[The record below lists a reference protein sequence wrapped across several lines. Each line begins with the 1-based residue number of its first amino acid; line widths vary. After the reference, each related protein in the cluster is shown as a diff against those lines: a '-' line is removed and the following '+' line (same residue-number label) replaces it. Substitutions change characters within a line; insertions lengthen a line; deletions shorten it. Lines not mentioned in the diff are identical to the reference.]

1 MFKKIKNG
9 FFLISFLAF
18 IFLVSRHYFSE
29 QNIIFTNKSRSAYS
43 WSINEDNKNLPILAN
58 DTKNIIIYK
67 NDLEEFK
74 NGKMGLIIGGGAWQ
88 DKKDKEFVNLVSSCY
103 GSYTFTDLSIFSEL
117 ALTSQNKKA
126 IISGAKLKKD
136 SFQYGLVIRRID
148 LDYFALRD
156 NMFRNWNNT
165 DQGEFSLF
173 QELRSRLGSIFINVY
188 SDIFQRLKGK
198 KGEFVKTGNKSGLYL
213 IFKPHH
219 GLQIHTLIKYLFC
232 QTFFA
237 LLHQIID
244 KFGNNQIAINWIR

>member
-1 MFKKIKNG
+1 MEQQTLHFAREEIQPFRSGHESWAYKGFGWNQIFKNG
-9 FFLISFLAF
+9 HFSGGVSHRKIDGSILGNKINMSDLGIHVSETQIENHGNISET
-18 IFLVSRHYFSE
+18 IGIGNWES
-29 QNIIFTNKSRSAYS
+29 
-43 WSINEDNKNLPILAN
+43 D
-58 DTKNIIIYK
+58 
-67 NDLEEFK
+67 FK

-156 NMFRNWNNT
+156 NLFRNWNNT

-198 KGEFVKTGNKSGLYL
+198 KGEFVKTGNKS
-213 IFKPHH
+213 
-219 GLQIHTLIKYLFC
+219 
-232 QTFFA
+232 
-237 LLHQIID
+237 
-244 KFGNNQIAINWIR
+244 